1 MALYLTILALF
12 TTISAASAATSYKN
26 YTVGGTAGWFFN
38 STTNTSATNYSSWA
52 STQTFNLGDYLIFN
66 TNSNQSVILTYNKTA
81 YLNCTADDSDNETS
95 IYSGV
100 PDDSGKPLTISVPLT
115 IVGSNYFFSD
125 YNEGL
130 QCQLGLAFQIQVQ
143 RGIGLPPSLNQPPP
157 PPYIEPP
164 GPDSAESPSVTVP
177 QTPNSGAF
185 ANRGADVCLAVYGLG
200 VALVLLQ
207 LQLQFW

>member
-1 MALYLTILALF
+1 
-12 TTISAASAATSYKN
+12 
-26 YTVGGTAGWFFN
+26 
-38 STTNTSATNYSSWA
+38 
-52 STQTFNLGDYLIFN
+52 
-66 TNSNQSVILTYNKTA
+66 VILTYNKTA

-130 QCQLGLAFQIQVQ
+130 QCQQGLAFQIQVQ

>member
-38 STTNTSATNYSSWA
+38 
-52 STQTFNLGDYLIFN
+52 
-66 TNSNQSVILTYNKTA
+66 
-81 YLNCTADDSDNETS
+81 
-95 IYSGV
+95 
-100 PDDSGKPLTISVPLT
+100 
-115 IVGSNYFFSD
+115 YFFSD

-130 QCQLGLAFQIQVQ
+130 QCQQGLAFQIQVQ